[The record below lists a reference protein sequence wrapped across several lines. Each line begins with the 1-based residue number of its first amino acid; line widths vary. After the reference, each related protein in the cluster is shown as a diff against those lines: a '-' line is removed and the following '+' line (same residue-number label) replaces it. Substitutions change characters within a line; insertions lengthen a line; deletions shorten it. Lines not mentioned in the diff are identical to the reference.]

1 MRDPTRTALVVAS
14 TPHPWALL
22 RDHLDPSLVR
32 VAWVRPEAVAAAVLE
47 LVPGPW
53 MLAGGV
59 PDLPEGALSAL
70 RGCLFAAHWVG
81 EPPSGLPVRSSRH
94 ATWSDLVA
102 ALRGA
107 QDAGFGGL
115 RLAPGRGLVLP
126 GGRYAAATADL
137 ESLLAAGPAGL
148 QLEPGARVGPALR
161 RARRSLVRHRL
172 GLHLVRRDGRVALAT
187 T

>member
-1 MRDPTRTALVVAS
+1 MAS

-22 RDHLDPSLVR
+22 RDRLDASLVR
-32 VAWVRPEAVAAAVLE
+32 VAWARPEAVGEAVLE

-53 MLAGGV
+53 ILAGGV
-59 PDLPEGALSAL
+59 PDLPEEALSAL

-81 EPPSGLPVRSSRH
+81 EPPSGLPVRPHRH
-94 ATWSDLVA
+94 PSWSDLVA
-102 ALRGA
+102 ALAGA
-107 QDAGFGGL
+107 LDAGFAGL

-126 GGRYAAATADL
+126 GGAYAAATADL

-148 QLEPGARVGPALR
+148 QLEAGARVGPALR

-172 GLHLVRRDGRVALAT
+172 GLRLVRGDGRVALAT